1 MTPHHVHEQNIYS
14 TSYEWCW
21 IVNACLWATFI
32 CVCGG
37 GEVDGTVW
45 MNLINSLLQ
54 NDLQYERIA
63 RPKDIERC
71 PPCPNKR
78 QSKKLLPLNKSRNGD
93 DRENSYTIED
103 ITECGQK
110 SVRFEYR
117 TLSKSRDKYVWCSI
131 MKEKKAEYWTVPVIS
146 KPPRLPWS
154 LA

>member
-1 MTPHHVHEQNIYS
+1 
-14 TSYEWCW
+14 
-21 IVNACLWATFI
+21 
-32 CVCGG
+32 
-37 GEVDGTVW
+37 

-103 ITECGQK
+103 IT
-110 SVRFEYR
+110 
-117 TLSKSRDKYVWCSI
+117 VWPKVC
-131 MKEKKAEYWTVPVIS
+131 AF
-146 KPPRLPWS
+146 
-154 LA
+154 

>member
-32 CVCGG
+32 CGG
-37 GEVDGTVW
+37 GGVDGTVW

-63 RPKDIERC
+63 RPKDMERC

-131 MKEKKAEYWTVPVIS
+131 MEKKAEYWTVPVIS